1 MLILIYKIKLS
12 IPVMHSS
19 VAILKLAET
28 NITGATII
36 FLKVLVEKKYAL
48 PLRVLIFFR
57 FIL

>member
-1 MLILIYKIKLS
+1 
-12 IPVMHSS
+12 MHSS

-48 PLRVLIFFR
+48 PLRVFFCFFYFIILIR
-57 FIL
+57 